1 MNVVEQIYRK
11 NEKRNHVSEDMRSRK
26 PISMKNV
33 LGAKGKK
40 LIIEYKRESPSGF
53 YDPSFSSPEKFG
65 DYVKDYADAFSVLTE
80 PDHFAGNFT
89 DGLSLQKFEKP
100 ILMKDFIDRE
110 EMIETSYNCGFDAIL
125 LIADFLPASRM
136 EELAGYAESMHM
148 DVLAEFHDRE
158 IFDRIP
164 QGKNV
169 ICGYNR
175 RNLRTLKMEGNEDQV
190 VELMAGHEVKVLE
203 SGLDRSNYRRLL
215 KMPFDGYLI
224 GSSVLKEPKFVIEI
238 KKEGSD
244 YDDER
249 NE

>member
-1 MNVVEQIYRK
+1 MDVVEQIYKK
-11 NEKRNHVSEDMRSRK
+11 NEKRNLVSEDMRSRK

-33 LGAKGKK
+33 LGKGGKR

-53 YDPSFSSPEKFG
+53 SSPTFSSPEKFAE
-65 DYVKDYADAFSVLTE
+65 YVNDYADAFSVLTE
-80 PDHFAGNFT
+80 PDHFSGNFT
-89 DGLSLQKFEKP
+89 DALNLQKLEKP

-125 LIADFLPASRM
+125 LIADFLPASRL
-136 EELAGYAESMHM
+136 EELAEYAGSMHM
-148 DVLAEFHDRE
+148 DVLAEFHE
-158 IFDRIP
+158 KEVFDRIP
-164 QGKNV
+164 HGRNV

-175 RNLRTLKMEGNEDQV
+175 RNLRTLKMEGKEDQV
-190 VELMAGHEVKVLE
+190 VDMMAEHGVKILE
-203 SGLDRSNYRRLL
+203 SGLDRDNFRKLL

-224 GSSVLKEPKFVIEI
+224 GTSVLKEPKFVVEI